1 MKKILAFI
9 LVLSLA
15 FCFVSCFGGNN
26 NSGDNTGTGSG
37 NNNGGNNNDG
47 GNTSGG
53 NNNGGSNGNLGGS
66 DDNGKE
72 GPIIPWDTEDFEIV
86 N

>member
-26 NSGDNTGTGSG
+26 NSGDNTGSG
-37 NNNGGNNNDG
+37 NNNGGNNSDG
-47 GNTSGG
+47 GNTNGG

-72 GPIIPWDTEDFEIV
+72 GPIVPWDTEDFEIV